1 MCTTLENVRLRKEE
15 LTQRLSDNST
25 NRVKT
30 SGALDDA
37 TGSELTPKLQTK
49 HARNLASA
57 NLRCRQGLR
66 PDHGCT
72 WAPGQQHPPQPQQL
86 RCAFSP
92 DRQVSSPARGPTLPT
107 KPGTRRASAIR
118 PPMLSSASL
127 PPPRAGRCAAVSVR
141 EVARGWCRPEPV
153 PRRPPAP
160 VHGGQF
166 FFSV

>member
-66 PDHGCT
+66 PDRGCT
-72 WAPGQQHPPQPQQL
+72 MGPGPTT
-86 RCAFSP
+86 
-92 DRQVSSPARGPTLPT
+92 SSPTSRAAVRIFTRSSSLSGTRSHIADEARHQEGVRDPAADAQQRESASSPRRPLCGCERARGC
-107 KPGTRRASAIR
+107 AWVV
-118 PPMLSSASL
+118 
-127 PPPRAGRCAAVSVR
+127 PPRAGPTSAAST
-141 EVARGWCRPEPV
+141 C
-153 PRRPPAP
+153 PRWPI
-160 VHGGQF
+160 F
-166 FFSV
+166 F